1 MRAGEPTVAREFDES
16 GRLQAMSDAAGSVS
30 YGYDERG
37 RLSRVQ
43 RQGAPAIGFVH
54 DLQNRMTRLQVGDF
68 YRIDY
73 GYDFLGR
80 LESMKT
86 PAGTVKYEYQTGQGR
101 VIRTLP
107 NGVKTIWEY
116 EPNGR
121 LKQITHADSRNAI
134 VAQYTY
140 QYRAD
145 GRIAAIREVN
155 GGQQAVKSYEYDVVG
170 RLVKASGPSGQHAYE
185 YDAVG
190 NRTKATT
197 AGKPAQT
204 YTYDWAGRLKTVDG
218 APTEHDAA
226 GNLTSLTIGGATI
239 RYRHNQDGQLAEVV
253 DAKVTYRYDGDGNLI
268 SRHAPEGETAF
279 VPDPLATIWRPLVM
293 TGKGGQRTLLVW
305 EGNIPLMM
313 IRDGKAEFLLHDHLG
328 SQRLLTDAQGRIAGQ
343 LDYEPFG
350 DILAL
355 RSVTNLSVGFA
366 GLFWDLG
373 SNIYLSRA
381 RAYVP
386 LLARFLEIDPLKR
399 APIGSQDT
407 FSVFTYSHS
416 DPINLV
422 DREGREAR
430 KPRAPFV
437 VNQNPPRLPIEFPDE
452 KKALGETVPLTQSQI
467 GNLLAQYDSY
477 RDKYFSDRWWIAKSD
492 RPRYEREANAYAW
505 KMFATEHSG
514 VPQPFIGKKFPE
526 IRNQELASQLGQ
538 FSLDWATSLY
548 VVETNPLLNWFSNS
562 FRTDQVLAPFASPLD
577 GELNFYVDQKGKLV
591 AHPSADTQYVLGDY
605 GAYFFWKDF
614 WIANRAEDANYGSF
628 QTLYPSSNII
638 AVKVNRF
645 LSDGGSLHD
654 LQLAPP
660 TASSI
665 GGGPKA
671 VLDVKGID
679 PQSLERARELADVM
693 MTKIR
698 GAQGVIKKHEISG
711 GDWRVAG
718 PGGMASPESYAALRE
733 YRELSRTSPSRVGG
747 VWLGGSG
754 QTLAGAGLFDGVA
767 LDRNHNLVLIGKGGG
782 EIKLPP
788 LRLDDV
794 VTIFRS
800 VYLHGEGPSVTID
813 PNPENP
819 EGSAMIVR
827 HGKATENTYVGWVL
841 YHADRLMKGY
851 TLGIDNLTGK
861 DVSTGVPGYAA
872 VLDTIFFGGES
883 PEKLRQQG
891 HWQRFWIV
899 PAETRRL
906 SGPKK
911 ELTLFDMPL
920 AVRTQSMKWDKG
932 KLVDDPQG
940 KSSRGALAFKNWFT
954 ANYDA
959 VAGERLLTPPR
970 ESGITSPVPV
980 FTELRRIALIT
991 AIAEKLRDQGV
1002 PLPFWMRDYEV
1013 RPVPFD
1019 KTTPGLQVT
1028 KTKSNVVARIY
1039 GGVDLSVPD
1048 KDRKTYTTASEVPAA
1063 AKDAP
1068 ALREKLTLAAALEKG
1083 DWPLAAQSEP
1093 MKLRALARGGANHQA
1108 VALPGADTQALAPA
1122 RLEEVDLVAPVTGR
1136 EPIRLV
1142 RSYNS
1147 FFNPKGPWGSG
1158 WALDL
1163 PRLEAIQVPL
1173 DRNENSVRFQTGYE
1187 LVTPLNSAR
1196 ARFMREEPVA
1206 ELGGGR
1212 LLVPDVPGEFYGVA
1226 DASPDFLSGPTR
1238 VLLRKDAGRWHF
1250 SKSGELVAI
1259 EDAGS
1264 RVVYERDQ
1272 RGRLTRIVGLLGKR
1286 PVASIAL
1293 RYDNAGRIEGASAK
1307 TDQREVAVRYE
1318 YDANGRL
1325 AAVASDAGR
1334 TGYRYDGSLL
1344 TAVTRG
1350 GAGKDA
1356 KQSAESVVQRFEY
1369 GPRGQLRAEVGADG
1383 GRTEYRVKTEA
1394 GESSV
1399 SAAYGSGKN
1408 AREDVVRYDSAL
1420 RPLEAKYADG
1430 TKVAWS
1436 YPAGGGTVVDLT
1448 PTTGGR
1454 IRMSEAA
1461 DQRSRTVDLD
1471 GKRKLVS
1478 QVDAAGRL
1486 TSLADNGQILLRQ
1499 TWSPDG
1505 RLQTAGD
1512 ESSTA
1517 HFEYNADGLLAR
1529 VLLAPPGESG
1539 KFRIWQAT
1547 RLDPAGRPVEVT
1559 DYTGLQASTD
1569 YDDRGRLRARLV
1581 KRDGKNY
1588 GFELARDDAG
1598 RVREV
1603 KSSWDT
1609 SRYAY
1614 DSAGLL
1620 SRSEVEASGQ
1630 KSWAEWKAG
1639 RLQKVRQFDGGETTL
1654 SYHTDARRAGLPK
1667 EIVTPNRLALG
1678 YDYDAGNR
1686 LAQVTVGRNYRLLL
1700 DYDPKGRLA
1709 QWSYAAP
1716 KP

>member
-1 MRAGEPTVAREFDES
+1 MKLGVEQGLHALAAKEQARISGFHMSSLFQVSSVLLTGDELRAWREERRRATGGS
-16 GRLQAMSDAAGSVS
+16 GSG
-30 YGYDERG
+30 
-37 RLSRVQ
+37 
-43 RQGAPAIGFVH
+43 
-54 DLQNRMTRLQVGDF
+54 
-68 YRIDY
+68 
-73 GYDFLGR
+73 
-80 LESMKT
+80 
-86 PAGTVKYEYQTGQGR
+86 PAGG
-101 VIRTLP
+101 
-107 NGVKTIWEY
+107 
-116 EPNGR
+116 
-121 LKQITHADSRNAI
+121 
-134 VAQYTY
+134 
-140 QYRAD
+140 
-145 GRIAAIREVN
+145 
-155 GGQQAVKSYEYDVVG
+155 
-170 RLVKASGPSGQHAYE
+170 ASG
-185 YDAVG
+185 
-190 NRTKATT
+190 
-197 AGKPAQT
+197 
-204 YTYDWAGRLKTVDG
+204 
-218 APTEHDAA
+218 
-226 GNLTSLTIGGATI
+226 
-239 RYRHNQDGQLAEVV
+239 
-253 DAKVTYRYDGDGNLI
+253 
-268 SRHAPEGETAF
+268 
-279 VPDPLATIWRPLVM
+279 
-293 TGKGGQRTLLVW
+293 
-305 EGNIPLMM
+305 
-313 IRDGKAEFLLHDHLG
+313 
-328 SQRLLTDAQGRIAGQ
+328 
-343 LDYEPFG
+343 
-350 DILAL
+350 
-355 RSVTNLSVGFA
+355 
-366 GLFWDLG
+366 
-373 SNIYLSRA
+373 
-381 RAYVP
+381 
-386 LLARFLEIDPLKR
+386 
-399 APIGSQDT
+399 
-407 FSVFTYSHS
+407 
-416 DPINLV
+416 
-422 DREGREAR
+422 
-430 KPRAPFV
+430 
-437 VNQNPPRLPIEFPDE
+437 
-452 KKALGETVPLTQSQI
+452 
-467 GNLLAQYDSY
+467 
-477 RDKYFSDRWWIAKSD
+477 
-492 RPRYEREANAYAW
+492 
-505 KMFATEHSG
+505 
-514 VPQPFIGKKFPE
+514 
-526 IRNQELASQLGQ
+526 
-538 FSLDWATSLY
+538 
-548 VVETNPLLNWFSNS
+548 
-562 FRTDQVLAPFASPLD
+562 
-577 GELNFYVDQKGKLV
+577 
-591 AHPSADTQYVLGDY
+591 
-605 GAYFFWKDF
+605 
-614 WIANRAEDANYGSF
+614 
-628 QTLYPSSNII
+628 
-638 AVKVNRF
+638 
-645 LSDGGSLHD
+645 
-654 LQLAPP
+654 
-660 TASSI
+660 
-665 GGGPKA
+665 GGGPCIGCG
-671 VLDVKGID
+671 D
-679 PQSLERARELADVM
+679 
-693 MTKIR
+693 
-698 GAQGVIKKHEISG
+698 G
-711 GDWRVAG
+711 GGGGGGGGGG
-718 PGGMASPESYAALRE
+718 PGQQPPPSSFHHRFSSGAPSLTPSP
-733 YRELSRTSPSRVGG
+733 VGG

-851 TLGIDNLTGK
+851 TLGVDNLTGK
-861 DVSTGVPGYAA
+861 DVSSGVPGHAA

-899 PAETRRL
+899 PAEARRL
-906 SGPKK
+906 PGPKK
-911 ELTLFDMPL
+911 ELTLFDVPL
-920 AVRTQSMKWDKG
+920 AVRTQSMKLEKG
-932 KLVDDPQG
+932 KFVDDTKGQ
-940 KSSRGALAFKNWFT
+940 SSPGALAFRDWFT

-970 ESGITSPVPV
+970 ESGITTPVPV

-1013 RPVPFD
+1013 RPVPFE
-1019 KTTPGLQVT
+1019 KTTPGLQVS

-1173 DRNENSVRFQTGYE
+1173 ERNANSVRFQTGYE

-1206 ELGGGR
+1206 ELGGNR
-1212 LLVPDVPGEFYGVA
+1212 LLVPDVPGEFHGVA
-1226 DASPDFLSGPTR
+1226 DASPDFLSGATR
-1238 VLLRKDAGRWHF
+1238 VLLRKDGGRWHF

-1286 PVASIAL
+1286 PVSSISL

-1318 YDANGRL
+1318 YDVNGRL

-1334 TGYRYDGSLL
+1334 TAYRYDGPLL

-1350 GAGKDA
+1350 GGGKDA
-1356 KQSAESVVQRFEY
+1356 KQSAETVVQRFEY
-1369 GPRGQLRAEVGADG
+1369 GPRGQLRAATGPDG
-1383 GRTEYRVKTEA
+1383 SRSEYRVSADADGSK
-1394 GESSV
+1394 V
-1399 SAAYGSGKN
+1399 SATSGAGKDV
-1408 AREDVVRYDSAL
+1408 RSDVVRYDQAL
-1420 RPLEAKYADG
+1420 RPLEVQYADG

-1436 YPAGGGTVVDLT
+1436 YPAAGGTVVDLT
-1448 PTTGGR
+1448 PSAGGR
-1454 IRMSEAA
+1454 VRISEAA
-1461 DQRSRTVDLD
+1461 DQRSRSVDLD
-1471 GKRKLVS
+1471 GKRQFVAQL
-1478 QVDAAGRL
+1478 DAAGRL
-1486 TSLADNGQILLRQ
+1486 TSLTDNGQPLLRQ

-1505 RLQTAGD
+1505 RLRTAGD

-1539 KFRIWQAT
+1539 TFRKWQAT
-1547 RLDPAGRPVEVT
+1547 RVDAAGRPLEVT

-1588 GFELARDDAG
+1588 GFDVARDDAG

-1620 SRSEVEASGQ
+1620 SRSEVEAGGQ

-1639 RLQKVRQFDGGETTL
+1639 RLQKVRQFDGGEFAL
-1654 SYHTDARRAGLPK
+1654 SYHTDAKRDGLPK

-1686 LAQVTVGRNYRLLL
+1686 LAQVSVGRNYRLLL
-1700 DYDPKGRLA
+1700 DYDAKGRLA